1 MKFDFANDVNLGDW
15 VMYVDHVGSP
25 RPHPALVVH
34 KGDDSLELLV
44 YVYSELTCTPR
55 YRSGVRH
62 VADPRL
68 ADPVFMNAI
77 MAEGDSGFF
86 DLHPDKVALK
96 SALERIEELEE
107 KVFNAKKAK
116 PVKVV
121 DKPAPPAPDTS
132 FRLEEIG
139 KAPLTEEEKA
149 ARRELLKSAV

>member
-1 MKFDFANDVNLGDW
+1 MPFSFDNDVNVGDI
-15 VMYVDHVGSP
+15 VNFVDHPGSP
-25 RPHPALVVH
+25 RSSMALVTH
-34 KGDDSLELLV
+34 KGGDSLEVLV
-44 YVYSELTCTPR
+44 YVFTGDGIAPK

-62 VADPRL
+62 VEDPRL

-86 DLHPDKVALK
+86 DLHPNVVALK
-96 SALERIEELEE
+96 SALERIADLEE
-107 KVFNAKKAK
+107 KVFKIKKTESAK
-116 PVKVV
+116 PAAVS
-121 DKPAPPAPDTS
+121 APAPDLS